1 MPETVEARVLLVSS
15 NPEQV
20 RQHADRLSG
29 VGFVVRACGPDANGF
44 SLFDQFDP
52 QVTVVDVSSADAFEF
67 LERGRRSYPACGFLS
82 WKQRSSPPPSSNGR
96 GHESALE
103 AEPTTAALSDFMG
116 SMKVAGMRF
125 WSVEHWFGMVIGIAW
140 PRHAAR
146 VSAAAGAIA
155 WAALLVV
162 ALLRGSAIGTL
173 ATTLGGAMGVPG
185 VVLFLA
191 TLLYPAILAASAAW
205 LAHLVSWRRSDST
218 GSAAIAREPSH
229 S

>member
-1 MPETVEARVLLVSS
+1 MIIVL
-15 NPEQV
+15 
-20 RQHADRLSG
+20 AG
-29 VGFVVRACGPDANGF
+29 
-44 SLFDQFDP
+44 
-52 QVTVVDVSSADAFEF
+52 
-67 LERGRRSYPACGFLS
+67 
-82 WKQRSSPPPSSNGR
+82 
-96 GHESALE
+96 AL
-103 AEPTTAALSDFMG
+103 AIALGTTLGAPTLTPIM
-116 SMKVAGMRF
+116 V
-125 WSVEHWFGMVIGIAW
+125 GMVIGIAW

-162 ALLRGSAIGTL
+162 ALLRGSAIGIL